1 MEITGM
7 SHSGT
12 LEPKALLVRLRA
24 YPSYF
29 AALASIVAVCI
40 VSYLPAVDNFFI
52 SDDFDM
58 FVVIEAA
65 QNSPRWFFES
75 TPEFFRLMSFVY
87 FGACYW
93 LFGLNPQP
101 YYWAGIALH
110 AVVSILVFF
119 LVRDLTGSSRGA
131 WAAGLFFAAYER
143 HQEAIMWISAANE
156 TILALNCMAFLLLWR
171 RAAERKSTGYFVLA
185 HLMFALALLSK
196 ESAVAMVPLAGI
208 QLLMSGHSVR
218 TVLQKSI
225 GLIGMAGAFVL
236 IWLAV
241 AQRNPFVTLG
251 YYALGWQFFS
261 VYSRSLL
268 RLVAQLAPLTAALG
282 IIGYRRSEHDS
293 TGSAESR
300 PKQEPAA
307 WRNSVIFF
315 SAFLLLTIVPY
326 SFLTYLNHIP
336 SRHTYLPSIGLAGLL
351 GIVFAALYGSVRTE
365 WSRRI
370 CVLSLLAI
378 VTGNIGYIWLKKE
391 PQYQQRAAPTRELIE
406 LLNASNTPR
415 LPMYVC
421 RFPLNDWV
429 FNEAVAR
436 FTPFDS
442 NSVILDDNCDT
453 AGGMSVRWNE
463 ATSTYITFNSDSD

>member
-1 MEITGM
+1 M
-7 SHSGT
+7 SHSRT
-12 LEPKALLVRLRA
+12 PPARLGA
-24 YPSYF
+24 YPTYF

-40 VSYLPAVDNFFI
+40 VSYLPAIDNFFI
-52 SDDFDM
+52 SDDFAL

-65 QNSPRWFFES
+65 QNNPRWFFES
-75 TPEFFRLMSFVY
+75 TTEFFRLMSFVY

-93 LFGLNPQP
+93 LFGLSPQP

-110 AVVSILVFF
+110 AVVSIMVFF

-156 TILALNCMAFLLLWR
+156 TILTLNCMAFLLLWR
-171 RAAERKSTGYFVLA
+171 RAAERKSAVYFVLA
-185 HLMFALALLSK
+185 HLMLALALLSK
-196 ESAVAMVPLAGI
+196 ESAVVLVPLAVI
-208 QLLMSGHSVR
+208 QLLLAGHSVR

-225 GLIGMAGAFVL
+225 GLVGMASAFVL
-236 IWLAV
+236 IWFAV
-241 AQRNPFVTLG
+241 AQRNAFLTLG
-251 YYALGWQFFS
+251 YYALGWQFVS

-268 RLVAQLAPLTAALG
+268 RLLLQLAPLTAALG
-282 IIGYRRSEHDS
+282 IIRYRQIHPVASS
-293 TGSAESR
+293 TVK
-300 PKQEPAA
+300 PKPMQEGPSWKNAA
-307 WRNSVIFF
+307 IFF

-370 CVLSLLAI
+370 CVLSLLVI

-391 PQYQQRAAPTRELIE
+391 PQYQQRAAPTRELIDI
-406 LLNASNTPR
+406 LNASNKPR

-421 RFPLNDWV
+421 KFPLNGWIFD
-429 FNEAVAR
+429 EAVAR
-436 FTPFDS
+436 FTQYDAK
-442 NSVILDDNCDT
+442 NVILDDNCNT
-453 AGGMSVRWNE
+453 RGGASVRWDE
-463 ATSTYITFNSDSD
+463 GTSSYSTYYSDSD